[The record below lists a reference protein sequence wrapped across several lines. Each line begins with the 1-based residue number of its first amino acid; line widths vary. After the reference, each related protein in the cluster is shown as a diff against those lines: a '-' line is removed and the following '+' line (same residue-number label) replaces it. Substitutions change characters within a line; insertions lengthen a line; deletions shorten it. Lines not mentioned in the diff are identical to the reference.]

1 MMTFEEFMNEMTW
14 KTVVKPNT
22 KKAQALISNYYYAS
36 KKGITDVRHC
46 YDTCSDAKKE
56 SFDEIERRAFHQDAD
71 CVYIVGHNCMSYST
85 IYKTKILDSNG
96 IELTVIVKDTR
107 DNTYVTMF

>member
-1 MMTFEEFMNEMTW
+1 MMTFNEFMKEMSW

-22 KKAQALISNYYYAS
+22 KKAQSLINEYYYAS
-36 KKGITDVRHC
+36 KNGIRDVRHA
-46 YDTCSDAKKE
+46 YDSCSDAKKE

-71 CVYIVGHNCMSYST
+71 CVYIAGHNCMSYST
-85 IYKTKILDSNG
+85 IYKTKIIDTNG
-96 IELTVIVKDTR
+96 AILTVIVKDTR